1 MSDALDRIN
10 RQIMW
15 DRLQAVVEEQG
26 QTLTRAAFSPIVRE
40 CGDISAG
47 IFDLDG
53 LMIAQAVTGT
63 PGHINTMAASVGHF
77 IKHFRPQTMRPGD
90 IYMTNDPWM
99 GSGHLNDFVLV
110 RPCFLDDR
118 LIGYNSC
125 TSHLIDLGGRGTG
138 PEGRDVHEE
147 GLYIPMVKL
156 VDQGAINETLMD
168 IVRANSRMPV
178 QNEGDVYA
186 LIACAEVG
194 EERLIAMMREFAID
208 GLDDL
213 GRHILK
219 TSEDATRRRI
229 AELPDGVWDHEL
241 RLDGYDFEIALKARL
256 AIEGDTLTVDFTGTS
271 PASRFGINV
280 PITYAQAYTVFGLK
294 CIIAPDIP
302 NNAGALAPFIVTAP
316 EGSILNPLK
325 PAPVSQ
331 RHVIGQLLPDT
342 VFGCLDQAMPGR
354 VPAEGTGCLWSMVMR
369 STIGSQAD
377 GNAPAFMIE
386 PVHNGGTGGRP
397 SSDGLSATAYPSG
410 VMGSQVE
417 LTESTCPLIIRR
429 RELRPDSAGDG
440 AYRGGFGQILEIEH
454 SAGAP
459 FMLGSAV
466 ERVTYPPRGRHGGHD
481 GAAGELWLASGAAL
495 PAKGEKEIPAG
506 DRLIIKTPGGGG
518 YGDPARRDAALRDA
532 DRRDGLVTAKQ
543 N

>member
-1 MSDALDRIN
+1 MTDALDRIN

-15 DRLQAVVEEQG
+15 DRLHAVVEEQG
-26 QTLTRAAFSPIVRE
+26 QTLMRAAFSPIVRE

-47 IFDLDG
+47 IFDLEG
-53 LMIAQAVTGT
+53 RMLAQAVTGT

-77 IKHFRPQTMRPGD
+77 LKKFHPDTMLPGD
-90 IYMTNDPWM
+90 IYVTNDPWM

-110 RPCFLDDR
+110 RPCFLDGR

-147 GLYIPMVKL
+147 GLYVPMLKL
-156 VDQGAINETLMD
+156 CDQGAVNETLLD

-178 QNEGDVYA
+178 QNEGDIYA

-194 EERLIAMMREFAID
+194 ETRLIDMMREFAID
-208 GLDDL
+208 GLEEL
-213 GRHILK
+213 GRHILV
-219 TSEDATRRRI
+219 TSEQATRNRI
-229 AELPDGVWDHEL
+229 ADLPDGSWDHEL
-241 RLDGYDFEIALKARL
+241 ILDGYDFEIELKARL
-256 AIEGDTLTVDFTGTS
+256 TVSGGDLSVDYDGTS
-271 PASRFGINV
+271 RASRYGINV

-302 NNAGALAPFIVTAP
+302 NNAGALAPFEVTAP
-316 EGSILNPLK
+316 AGTILNPQK

-342 VFGCLDQAMPGR
+342 VFGCLHQAIPGR
-354 VPAEGTGCLWSMVMR
+354 VPAEGTGCLWSITLR
-369 STIGSQAD
+369 SMAGSQD
-377 GNAPAFMIE
+377 TGNAPSFMIE

-397 SSDGLSATAYPSG
+397 ASDGLSATAYPSG

-429 RELRPDSAGDG
+429 RELRPDSAGTG
-440 AYRGGFGQILEIEH
+440 QYRGGFGQILEIEH

-466 ERVTYPPRGRHGGHD
+466 ERVTHPPRGRHGGED
-481 GAAGELWLASGAAL
+481 GQPGELWLASGDRL
-495 PAKGEKEIPAG
+495 SAKGENEIPAG

-518 YGDPARRDAALRDA
+518 YGDPASRDAALRDA
-532 DRRDGLVTAKQ
+532 DVRDELVTAG
-543 N
+543 

>member
-77 IKHFRPQTMRPGD
+77 IKHFPPETMRPGD

-110 RPCFLDDR
+110 RPCFLDGR

-156 VDQGAINETLMD
+156 VDQNVINETLMD

-208 GLDDL
+208 DLDDL

-219 TSEDATRRRI
+219 TSEHATRKRI

-256 AIEGDTLTVDFTGTS
+256 VIEGDTLTVDFAGTS

-302 NNAGALAPFIVTAP
+302 NNAGALAPFVVTAP
-316 EGSILNPLK
+316 EGSILNPQK

-354 VPAEGTGCLWSMVMR
+354 VPAEGTGCLWSMVIR
-369 STIGSQAD
+369 SMIGSQAD

-429 RELRPDSAGDG
+429 RELRADSAGDG
-440 AYRGGFGQILEIEH
+440 EYRGGFGQILEIEH

-466 ERVTYPPRGRHGGHD
+466 ERVTYPPRGRHGGQD

-518 YGDPARRDAALRDA
+518 YGDPAKRDEALRDA
-532 DRRDGLVTAKQ
+532 DRRDGLVTGDIG
-543 N
+543 